1 MPPSV
6 NQSTNQSMNFSV
18 PLIDRQDKKDSKSLK
33 DIAKDNLKSNPS
45 ALGDPI
51 SLKAE
56 TSDSEPTEADRP
68 NKSGAARAIQG
79 VPSDKMTKPNPSQL
93 GDHTSL
99 RAETSNSEPTED
111 DRGAMGPTKR
121 GSGSPKM

>member
-1 MPPSV
+1 
-6 NQSTNQSMNFSV
+6 MNC
-18 PLIDRQDKKDSKSLK
+18 QKNNDSKSLK
-33 DIAKDNLKSNPS
+33 QKAEDSLKSNPS

-56 TSDSEPTEADRP
+56 TSDSEPTDADRP
-68 NKSGAARAIQG
+68 NKSGSARATG
-79 VPSDKMTKPNPSQL
+79 GLPNDKPDKPNPSQL

-99 RAETSNSEPTED
+99 RAETGDSEPTED

-121 GSGSPKM
+121 GSGKPKM